1 MKITG
6 DQGSF
11 KKDRL
16 GNTGKSEKGSAAY
29 EKNAAASS
37 PAKDAA
43 TPQAAQGA
51 SEKILLSD
59 LGKEVAK
66 IHDQIKK
73 APDTRAEKV
82 QELKQKIDS
91 GNYYVSSDK
100 IAGKILED
108 IVKNG

>member
-6 DQGSF
+6 DQGPL

-16 GNTGKSEKGSAAY
+16 GNTGKADKGSSAY
-29 EKNAAASS
+29 EKNAASQT
-37 PAKDAA
+37 KDTGA

-73 APDTRAEKV
+73 TPDVRTEKV

-108 IVKNG
+108 IVKNS